1 MSKTEG
7 RWKKIGGDFGESQ
20 AKLQESLKITKMEP
34 CYKNDEFSKR
44 NLESLILPFSVS
56 MLN

>member
-7 RWKKIGGDFGESQ
+7 RLKKIGGDFGASQ

-44 NLESLILPFSVS
+44 ILNLLFCLFRF
-56 MLN
+56 LC